1 MAKGIQFFIEFH
13 ERLPLC
19 TYENKILTSL
29 GNWARLAGE
38 AGIGPA
44 FGEAGILLESFG
56 LCGNQWDLGRE

>member
-1 MAKGIQFFIEFH
+1 MAKGIQFFIELH
-13 ERLPLC
+13 ERFPLC

-38 AGIGPA
+38 AGI
-44 FGEAGILLESFG
+44 LLESFG